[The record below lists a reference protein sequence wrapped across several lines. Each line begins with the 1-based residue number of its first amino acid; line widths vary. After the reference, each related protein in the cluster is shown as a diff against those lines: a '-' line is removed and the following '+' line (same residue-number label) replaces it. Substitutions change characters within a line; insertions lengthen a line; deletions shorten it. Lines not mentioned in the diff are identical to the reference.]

1 MPSQNISLF
10 GKIFTP
16 VMKECNERIIE
27 QETQRDKLIASIEEK
42 ESLHQSQIQELN
54 SKLEEAENNC
64 VEATMQLLSSSVQL
78 QETETHNANLVQK
91 STAAQE
97 SLKVI
102 TVICRSGSKNCK
114 WRSFYE
120 KYSA

>member
-1 MPSQNISLF
+1 
-10 GKIFTP
+10 
-16 VMKECNERIIE
+16 MKECNERIIE

-78 QETETHNANLVQK
+78 QETETQNANLLQK

-102 TVICRSGSKNCK
+102 TVTCGSGSKHYK
-114 WRSFYE
+114 WRSVL
-120 KYSA
+120 S

>member
-1 MPSQNISLF
+1 
-10 GKIFTP
+10 
-16 VMKECNERIIE
+16 MKRKR
-27 QETQRDKLIASIEEK
+27 TEK
-42 ESLHQSQIQELN
+42 MKLN

-78 QETETHNANLVQK
+78 QETETQNANLVQK

-102 TVICRSGSKNCK
+102 TV
-114 WRSFYE
+114 
-120 KYSA
+120 

>member
-1 MPSQNISLF
+1 
-10 GKIFTP
+10 
-16 VMKECNERIIE
+16 MKECNERIIE

-42 ESLHQSQIQELN
+42 ESSHQSQIQELN

-78 QETETHNANLVQK
+78 QETETQNANLLQK

-102 TVICRSGSKNCK
+102 TH
-114 WRSFYE
+114 
-120 KYSA
+120 SAQSPLQTPLR